1 MPLCIKFVCVKILC
15 LCVLHKDKLLVAY
28 GKKLHKDVCGLA
40 KKKKERKKSRSR
52 EREREIKL
60 VTLAWPT

>member
-15 LCVLHKDKLLVAY
+15 VCVLHKDKLLVAY

-40 KKKKERKKSRSR
+40 KKKKERKK
-52 EREREIKL
+52 K
-60 VTLAWPT
+60 